1 MSSIQVQNL
10 TQDEIMNLYFE
21 PDIALYSKDSGQSA
35 INHIIRNSQ
44 EYLREDGLLLL
55 EHAYNQ
61 KDFCQNELE
70 LNGYVDI
77 KTYDDLN
84 QIPRV
89 TIGKKI

>member
-1 MSSIQVQNL
+1 
-10 TQDEIMNLYFE
+10 MNLYFE

-61 KDFCQNELE
+61 KDFCQNELK
-70 LNGYVDI
+70 LNDYADI

-84 QIPRV
+84 HLPRV
-89 TIGKKI
+89 TIGRKI

>member
-1 MSSIQVQNL
+1 MCIRDRL
-10 TQDEIMNLYFE
+10 TKDELENLYFE

-61 KDFCQNELE
+61 KDFCQNKLE

-84 QIPRV
+84 QLPRV